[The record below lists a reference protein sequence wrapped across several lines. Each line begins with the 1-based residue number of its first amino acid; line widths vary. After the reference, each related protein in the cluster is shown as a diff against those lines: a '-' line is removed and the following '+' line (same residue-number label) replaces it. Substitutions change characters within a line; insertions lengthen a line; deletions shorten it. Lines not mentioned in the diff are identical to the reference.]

1 MRIDKGKCVG
11 CANCVP
17 VCPMGAIYIEDDRRA
32 TIVADECVECYTC
45 YRGLSTEHLP
55 GSTIRAIRGLL
66 RVFRLR
72 FEPDPDVCP
81 TSAIVPDELAWPRS
95 VRRVFS
101 DPVVPHELTGIG
113 GRGTAEVKTNDVTG
127 RVQDGE
133 GGFVVELGRPGVGV
147 RFREVLKVTSALA
160 EGGVRFEP
168 NNPVTALMSDA
179 AKGQLRSDVLEE
191 KILSCIVEFKVTL
204 EQVPAVL
211 ALVEGISREVDT
223 VVSVGVS
230 TRCAE
235 DGTDPLGRI
244 LLDLG
249 YDAYRGKV
257 NLGLGRRSNPPNER
271 AEPSLVGV
279 RQ

>member
-230 TRCAE
+230 TRCGD

-257 NLGLGRRSNPPNER
+257 NLGLGRRSNPMDDR
-271 AEPSLVGV
+271 AEPSLVGG
-279 RQ
+279 R

>member
-1 MRIDKGKCVG
+1 MHIDKGKCVG

-32 TIVADECVECYTC
+32 TIVTDECVECFTC

-55 GSTIRAIRGLL
+55 GSIIRAIRGLL

-101 DPVVPHELTGIG
+101 DPVVPHDLTGIG

-147 RFREVLKVTSALA
+147 RFREVLKVTSALT

-179 AKGQLRSDVLEE
+179 ATGQLRSDVLDE

-204 EQVPAVL
+204 DQVPRVL
-211 ALVEGISREVDT
+211 DVIEGISREVDT

-235 DGTDPLGRI
+235 DGADTLGRI
-244 LLDLG
+244 LINLG

-257 NLGLGRRSNPPNER
+257 NLGLGRRSNPPDER
-271 AEPSLVGV
+271 AEPSLVGG